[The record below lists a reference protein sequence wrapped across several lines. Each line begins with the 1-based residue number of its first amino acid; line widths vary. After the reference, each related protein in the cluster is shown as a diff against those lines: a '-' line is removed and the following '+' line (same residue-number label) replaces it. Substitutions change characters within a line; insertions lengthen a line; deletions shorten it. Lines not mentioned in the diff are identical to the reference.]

1 METYRYEQKIVVMA
15 INYTDAKR
23 QIEAR
28 ISGPL
33 NFFRLEILAPDGR
46 YYQA

>member
-1 METYRYEQKIVVMA
+1 MTYRYNKKTVIQA

-28 ISGPL
+28 IGGPI
-33 NFFRLEILAPDGR
+33 NFFWLEVLAPDGR